1 MIFDLKR
8 IEKYVF
14 GIFEKRVILIIYCV
28 IDYFRDLKIC
38 VDLEFFLK
46 GGGVEFKVYFWL
58 FN

>member
-1 MIFDLKR
+1 MF
-8 IEKYVF
+8 F

-28 IDYFRDLKIC
+28 IDNFRDLKIC